1 MLHQLRTY
9 SVHASARKPLVDFM
23 LDSLRAAGCR
33 ILFNSDTRQ
42 APFVITFETASGERM
57 GIVAYAFLATR
68 TPTKNRP
75 KDERSFQIKY
85 GKKEK
90 DNLHELWVDPLGIY
104 ATLLL
109 GINVEDE
116 FFVSLDPLMHNPTEV
131 PLALRLS
138 DKRVEKIK
146 RSGWCAWEW
155 QRRSNSGF
163 TEPIEVLI
171 GGTRDA
177 FLDLVRFERIAQ
189 GLSQG
194 DRQLLAE
201 KRLELLAW

>member
-42 APFVITFETASGERM
+42 APFVITFETPTGERM
-57 GIVAYAFLATR
+57 GIVAYAFFATR

-85 GKKEK
+85 GQKEE
-90 DNLHELWVDPLGIY
+90 DNLQDLWVDPLGLY
-104 ATLLL
+104 TTLLIAIDVKE
-109 GINVEDE
+109 G
-116 FFVSLDPLMHNPTEV
+116 FFVSADPLMHTQTKV
-131 PLALRLS
+131 SIRLKLKK
-138 DKRVEKIK
+138 DCIEEIQ

-155 QRRSNSGF
+155 QRRPRSGL
-163 TEPIEVLI
+163 TEPIQVLV

-177 FLDLVRFERIAQ
+177 FLDLIRFERIAQ